1 MILDEEGGVWSFGHP
16 ENGTL
21 GHNDD
26 GKFMAKANKVDF
38 RYVEKMF
45 ISENKM
51 LLSNLPQYAVCTDKN
66 INTKYELCP
75 RFFLV
80 RFVFS
85 FKNAYVVKGTW

>member
-38 RYVEKMF
+38 RYVGKKC
-45 ISENKM
+45 S
-51 LLSNLPQYAVCTDKN
+51 
-66 INTKYELCP
+66 
-75 RFFLV
+75 FL
-80 RFVFS
+80 
-85 FKNAYVVKGTW
+85 KIKCY

>member
-66 INTKYELCP
+66 IKYE
-75 RFFLV
+75 V
-80 RFVFS
+80 RIMSAIFS
-85 FKNAYVVKGTW
+85 SPFCF